1 MSAKKFFSYR
11 KEFVEA
17 IVYDGEN
24 FADIKNFVK
33 RDCDEKVFNLKKYD
47 VSVDKAP
54 FPAIMFF
61 TEKGELIM
69 VPVGYAIIQTEAGKF
84 KVMDGNK
91 FYDKYSCSES
101 DDEE

>member
-24 FADIKNFVK
+24 FDEVKAFVK
-33 RDCDEKVFNLKKYD
+33 RDCDEQTFNLKKYD

-54 FPAIMFF
+54 INAVMFF

-69 VPVGYAIIQTEAGKF
+69 APMGYAIIQTEAGKF
-84 KVMDGNK
+84 KVMDGGK
-91 FYDKYSCSES
+91 FYDKYSCSE
-101 DDEE
+101 DNDEE